1 MQAFRTND
9 FHNKYKMIQHCKIT
23 FTTVKLVIIYSFGNF
38 IKMRY
43 H

>member
-1 MQAFRTND
+1 MQAFLTND
-9 FHNKYKMIQHCKIT
+9 FQNKYKIIQHCKIT